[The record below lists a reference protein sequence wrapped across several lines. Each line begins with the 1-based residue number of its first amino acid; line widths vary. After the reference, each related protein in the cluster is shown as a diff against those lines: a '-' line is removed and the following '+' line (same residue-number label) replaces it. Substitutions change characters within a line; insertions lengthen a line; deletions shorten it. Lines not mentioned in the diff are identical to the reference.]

1 MHGTTAQRHCR
12 GHAENAP
19 STYGPYWGWSH
30 SNQRMEFMDLP
41 SYMDSFQKGY
51 GATFGDLVTRMQQLG
66 SPAGAA
72 GASQFA
78 VPPPGQDP
86 EWRGGRHEHRHHGH
100 EAYWGESGGR
110 EHRDCRCGR
119 EHRDCGCG
127 REHRDCRCGREPDR
141 DCGCGQHDHGW
152 RHDRR
157 RERDCRC
164 DCCIV
169 DADIVVFAHC
179 GEVRVVPIELAN
191 DSRKIRTDV
200 NVQVGDVRSSGG
212 RVLPWPTL
220 MQPKGPLT
228 LQPCST
234 TRLELLVHIV
244 CDAELGKADA
254 APSQSASGKASP
266 APSAGADDAP
276 ADPLLALAERSDVT
290 VNVDR
295 CEVGYTTIRLD
306 GCLVRPIVVAIA
318 VLPRGCDSYRT
329 GCSCSCCC

>member
-119 EHRDCGCG
+119 E
-127 REHRDCRCGREPDR
+127 P
-141 DCGCGQHDHGW
+141 
-152 RHDRR
+152 RR
-157 RERDCRC
+157 ARAPGLR
-164 DCCIV
+164 
-169 DADIVVFAHC
+169 
-179 GEVRVVPIELAN
+179 VRTRAPGLPVWARAGPGLRVWAARSRLA
-191 DSRKIRTDV
+191 
-200 NVQVGDVRSSGG
+200 
-212 RVLPWPTL
+212 
-220 MQPKGPLT
+220 
-228 LQPCST
+228 
-234 TRLELLVHIV
+234 
-244 CDAELGKADA
+244 A
-254 APSQSASGKASP
+254 
-266 APSAGADDAP
+266 
-276 ADPLLALAERSDVT
+276 
-290 VNVDR
+290 
-295 CEVGYTTIRLD
+295 
-306 GCLVRPIVVAIA
+306 
-318 VLPRGCDSYRT
+318 
-329 GCSCSCCC
+329 